1 MDPAGATRP
10 IMWNIS
16 PPWLMYAMAA
26 IAVGIFAYGV
36 WEKIS
41 FWRRGKPSGE
51 RLTDFGKRFWY
62 LGKEILLQTRVR
74 REGWQGWFHSLIFYS
89 FLVLALTTA
98 IVAIDYDLGTSFFRG
113 YVYLFFSA
121 AADLAGLLILVGV
134 SMAAWR
140 RYVKPPASVETTF
153 ADTWALVLIGLMVLT
168 GFLVEGLR
176 IATAGD
182 AWRWVSPV
190 GVVFSLPFL
199 GISESGGRTLHAV
212 LWWTHTVF
220 ALSWIAS
227 IPYTKFVHLLSL
239 PTNLFFAKLA
249 PRGSLQR
256 FDIEALMSSE
266 DFKEEEFSLGIAEA
280 SDLTWKQRLDLDACI
295 SCGRCE
301 DICPA
306 TQAGLE
312 FSPRQLVANLK
323 TLVHENGRGGNHLDG
338 TRGLEVA
345 AAGESQSIVGKAFD
359 EEYVWNC
366 RTCMA
371 CMEVCPAAIDHVDTL
386 IEIRRNEVSMQG
398 RVPSEAARAL
408 KMLETHGNP
417 FGAQENRVDWLR
429 QLEVRM
435 LGAGEQCDVL
445 FWIGCAT
452 TFDPT
457 KQKIAADLAS
467 LFDRCGIDFA
477 VLGQDETC
485 CGDPARVIGREDL
498 FQQVAKATVEALNSR
513 KFRVLVTCCPHCYN
527 VLKNEYPQFGGHYNV
542 IHHSEFLHEM
552 LWTGSLTPLRG
563 KSMRAVYHD
572 PCYLGRYQKI
582 YDSPREVLRTSPGFQ
597 LVEMRSYRD
606 RSMCCGGGG
615 GHYWMDIK
623 KGERLNNRRVEQ
635 AKEAGADTIITSC
648 AYCMQ
653 MLEDSVKMMD
663 LDEKIRVDDI
673 ATVVLRSL
681 A

>member
-1 MDPAGATRP
+1 
-10 IMWNIS
+10 
-16 PPWLMYAMAA
+16 
-26 IAVGIFAYGV
+26 
-36 WEKIS
+36 
-41 FWRRGKPSGE
+41 
-51 RLTDFGKRFWY
+51 
-62 LGKEILLQTRVR
+62 
-74 REGWQGWFHSLIFYS
+74 
-89 FLVLALTTA
+89 
-98 IVAIDYDLGTSFFRG
+98 
-113 YVYLFFSA
+113 
-121 AADLAGLLILVGV
+121 
-134 SMAAWR
+134 
-140 RYVKPPASVETTF
+140 
-153 ADTWALVLIGLMVLT
+153 
-168 GFLVEGLR
+168 
-176 IATAGD
+176 
-182 AWRWVSPV
+182 
-190 GVVFSLPFL
+190 
-199 GISESGGRTLHAV
+199 
-212 LWWTHTVF
+212 
-220 ALSWIAS
+220 
-227 IPYTKFVHLLSL
+227 
-239 PTNLFFAKLA
+239 
-249 PRGSLQR
+249 
-256 FDIEALMSSE
+256 
-266 DFKEEEFSLGIAEA
+266 
-280 SDLTWKQRLDLDACI
+280 
-295 SCGRCE
+295 
-301 DICPA
+301 
-306 TQAGLE
+306 
-312 FSPRQLVANLK
+312 
-323 TLVHENGRGGNHLDG
+323 
-338 TRGLEVA
+338 
-345 AAGESQSIVGKAFD
+345 
-359 EEYVWNC
+359 
-366 RTCMA
+366 MA

-417 FGAQENRVDWLR
+417 FGAQDNRVDWLR

-435 LGAGEQCDVL
+435 LGEGEECDVL

-452 TFDPT
+452 TFDPS

-513 KFRVLVTCCPHCYN
+513 KFRVLLTACPHCYN

-582 YDSPREVLRTSPGFQ
+582 YESPREVLKTSPGFD
-597 LVEMRSYRD
+597 LVEMKSYRD